1 MRRDAPLRVGES
13 AGRLAIAY
21 IVKAWPRLSETFILN
36 EIVGLERRGVSI
48 RIFSVKDPNP
58 GPIHD
63 GVALVRANVTYL
75 SPRSHWKSA
84 LPANFRSLRRR
95 PGRYLRTLFMAIVK
109 VLSHRRRHPNS
120 SPLGLRALAAL
131 RHLLEAGYLADVLFG
146 QAATHLHA
154 HFASSPALVALLT
167 SRITGLPY
175 TLTAHAKD
183 IYVSHPDDLR
193 AKFREARAVVTC
205 TEYNRQHLLSRYPRE
220 CGGKL
225 FRVYHGLDLAPFRY
239 APSHTPEPGEAVIL
253 SVARLVEKK
262 GLDDLLAAVDILR
275 LRGRRLRLEI
285 IGTGP
290 LRERLKAQATHL
302 GLDDRVRLLGAQP
315 YEAVCLAYR
324 RASVFALPCQV
335 AADGDR
341 DGIPNV
347 LLEAVASGVPVVS
360 TPVSGVPELIECD
373 RSGLLVEPNNPGM
386 LADALDRVLQ
396 SPELRAGLT
405 KAARAKLDPHFSLDH
420 CSARLLALFQAVH
433 AHEAAG

>member
-1 MRRDAPLRVGES
+1 MQRDAPLRVGES

-75 SPRSHWKSA
+75 SPRRHWKSA
-84 LPANFRSLRRR
+84 LPGNFRSLRRR
-95 PGRYLRTLFMAIVK
+95 PGRYLRTLLMALVK
-109 VLSHRRRHPNS
+109 VLSHRRRHRG
-120 SPLGLRALAAL
+120 SPALGLRALAAL
-131 RHLLEAGYLADVLFG
+131 RHFLEAGYLADVLFG
-146 QAATHLHA
+146 QPATHLHA

-167 SRITGLPY
+167 SRITGVPY

-193 AKFREARAVVTC
+193 AKLREARAVVTC

-220 CGGKL
+220 CGGKVL
-225 FRVYHGLDLAPFRY
+225 RVYHGLDLSPFRC
-239 APSHTPEPGEAVIL
+239 APSHLPEPQEQVIL

-262 GLDDLLAAVDILR
+262 GLDDLLAAVEILR
-275 LRGRRLRLEI
+275 RRGRRLRLEI

-290 LRERLKAQATHL
+290 LRETLTAQARQL
-302 GLDDRVRLLGAQP
+302 GLGDRVRLLGAQP

-324 RASVFALPCQV
+324 RAAVFALPCRV

-360 TPVSGVPELIECD
+360 TPVSGIPELIECD
-373 RSGLLVEPNNPGM
+373 RSGLLVEPNHPGM
-386 LADALDRVLQ
+386 LADALDRILE
-396 SPELRAGLT
+396 SPELRARLT
-405 KAARAKLDPHFSLDH
+405 EAARAKLAAHFSLDH
-420 CSARLLALFQAVH
+420 CSARLLALFQAVQ
-433 AHEAAG
+433 AA

>member
-13 AGRLAIAY
+13 DGQLAIAY

-63 GVALVRANVTYL
+63 RVAMVRAKVTYL
-75 SPRSHWKSA
+75 SLRSHWTSA
-84 LPANFRSLRRR
+84 LAANFRSLRRR
-95 PGRYLRTLFMAIVK
+95 PGRYVRTLLMAMVK
-109 VLSHRRRHPNS
+109 VLSHRRRHRGTPA
-120 SPLGLRALAAL
+120 LGLRALAAV
-131 RHLLEAGYLADVLFG
+131 RHFLEAGYVADALFG
-146 QAATHLHA
+146 QPERHLHA

-225 FRVYHGLDLAPFRY
+225 FRVYHGLDA
-239 APSHTPEPGEAVIL
+239 IL

-262 GLDDLLAAVDILR
+262 GLDDLLTAVDILR
-275 LRGRRLRLEI
+275 LRGRRVRLEI

-302 GLDDRVRLLGAQP
+302 GLEDRVRLLGAQP

-324 RASVFALPCQV
+324 RASVFALPCRV

-386 LADALDRVLQ
+386 LADALDRILE
-396 SPELRAGLT
+396 SPELRARLT
-405 KAARAKLDPHFSLDH
+405 EAARAKLDAHFSLDR
-420 CSARLLALFQAVH
+420 CSARLLALFHAVQA
-433 AHEAAG
+433 A

>member
-13 AGRLAIAY
+13 DGQLAIAY

-58 GPIHD
+58 GPTHD
-63 GVALVRANVTYL
+63 RVALVRANVTYL
-75 SPRSHWKSA
+75 SLRSHWTSA

-95 PGRYLRTLFMAIVK
+95 PGRYLRTLLMAIVK
-109 VLSHRRRHPNS
+109 VLSHRRRHRG
-120 SPLGLRALAAL
+120 SPALGLRALAAV
-131 RHLLEAGYLADVLFG
+131 RHFLEAGYVADALFG
-146 QAATHLHA
+146 QPERHLHA

-167 SRITGLPY
+167 SRITGVPY
-175 TLTAHAKD
+175 TVTAHAKD

-193 AKFREARAVVTC
+193 AKLREARAVVTC
-205 TEYNRQHLLSRYPRE
+205 TDYNRQHLLSRYPRE

-225 FRVYHGLDLAPFRY
+225 FRIYHGLDLSLFRC
-239 APSHTPEPGEAVIL
+239 APSPTPEPQEAVIL

-262 GLDDLLAAVDILR
+262 GLDDLLAAVQILR

-290 LRERLKAQATHL
+290 LRETLKAQAKHL
-302 GLDDRVRLLGAQP
+302 GLEDRVRLLGAQP
-315 YEAVCLAYR
+315 YEAVCRAYQ
-324 RASVFALPCQV
+324 RASVFALPCRV

-360 TPVSGVPELIECD
+360 TPVSGIPELIECD

-386 LADALDRVLQ
+386 LADALDRILE
-396 SPELRAGLT
+396 SPELRACLT
-405 KAARAKLDPHFSLDH
+405 EAARAKLEALFSLDR

-433 AHEAAG
+433 AA

>member
-1 MRRDAPLRVGES
+1 MQRDAPLRVGE
-13 AGRLAIAY
+13 AVGRLAIAY

-48 RIFSVKDPNP
+48 RIFSVKDPSP
-58 GPIHD
+58 GPTHD
-63 GVALVRANVTYL
+63 RVALVRANVTYL

-84 LPANFRSLRRR
+84 LAANVRSLRRR
-95 PGRYLRTLFMAIVK
+95 PGRYLRTLFMALVK
-109 VLSHRRRHPNS
+109 VVSHRRRHRD
-120 SPLGLRALAAL
+120 SPALGLRALAAL
-131 RHLLEAGYLADVLFG
+131 RHFLEAGYVADVLFAG
-146 QAATHLHA
+146 QATHLHA

-167 SRITGLPY
+167 SRITGVPY
-175 TLTAHAKD
+175 TVTAHAKD

-193 AKFREARAVVTC
+193 AKLREARAVVTC

-220 CGGKL
+220 CGGKVL
-225 FRVYHGLDLAPFRY
+225 CVYHGLDHSLFRC
-239 APSHTPEPGEAVIL
+239 APSHTSDPQEAVIL

-262 GLDDLLAAVDILR
+262 GLDDLLAAVEILR

-290 LRERLKAQATHL
+290 LRESLKAQAKHL
-302 GLDDRVRLLGAQP
+302 GLEDQVRLLGAQP
-315 YEAVCLAYR
+315 HDAVCLAYR
-324 RASVFALPCQV
+324 RASVFALPCRV

-360 TPVSGVPELIECD
+360 TPVSGIPELIESD
-373 RSGLLVEPNNPGM
+373 RSGLLVEPNHPGM
-386 LADALDRVLQ
+386 LADALDRMLQ
-396 SPELRAGLT
+396 SPELRARLT
-405 KAARAKLDPHFSLDH
+405 EAARAKLEAHFSLDR

-433 AHEAAG
+433 AA

>member
-1 MRRDAPLRVGES
+1 MQRDAPLRVGE
-13 AGRLAIAY
+13 AVGRLAIAY

-175 TLTAHAKD
+175 TLTAQ
-183 IYVSHPDDLR
+183 
-193 AKFREARAVVTC
+193 AR
-205 TEYNRQHLLSRYPRE
+205 Q
-220 CGGKL
+220 
-225 FRVYHGLDLAPFRY
+225 
-239 APSHTPEPGEAVIL
+239 
-253 SVARLVEKK
+253 
-262 GLDDLLAAVDILR
+262 
-275 LRGRRLRLEI
+275 
-285 IGTGP
+285 
-290 LRERLKAQATHL
+290 L
-302 GLDDRVRLLGAQP
+302 GLGDRVRLLGAQP

-324 RASVFALPCQV
+324 RAAVFALPCRV

-360 TPVSGVPELIECD
+360 TPISGIPELIECD
-373 RSGLLVEPNNPGM
+373 RSGLLVEPNHPGM
-386 LADALDRVLQ
+386 LADALDRILE
-396 SPELRAGLT
+396 SPELRARLT
-405 KAARAKLDPHFSLDH
+405 EAARAKLAAHFSLDH
-420 CSARLLALFQAVH
+420 CSARLLALFQAVQ
-433 AHEAAG
+433 AA

>member
-1 MRRDAPLRVGES
+1 
-13 AGRLAIAY
+13 
-21 IVKAWPRLSETFILN
+21 
-36 EIVGLERRGVSI
+36 
-48 RIFSVKDPNP
+48 
-58 GPIHD
+58 
-63 GVALVRANVTYL
+63 
-75 SPRSHWKSA
+75 
-84 LPANFRSLRRR
+84 
-95 PGRYLRTLFMAIVK
+95 MAIVK

-146 QAATHLHA
+146 QPATHLHA

-225 FRVYHGLDLAPFRY
+225 FRVYHGLDASLFRC
-239 APSHTPEPGEAVIL
+239 APSHTPPPEPQEAVIL

-262 GLDDLLAAVDILR
+262 GLDDLLAAAEILR
-275 LRGRRLRLEI
+275 LRGYRFRLEI

-290 LRERLKAQATHL
+290 LRETLNAQAKRF
-302 GLDDRVRLLGAQP
+302 GLEDRVRLLGAQP

-324 RASVFALPCQV
+324 RASVFALPCRV

-360 TPVSGVPELIECD
+360 TPVSGIPELVECD
-373 RSGLLVEPNNPGM
+373 RSGLLVEPNNRGI
-386 LADALDRVLQ
+386 LADALDRILE
-396 SPELRAGLT
+396 SPDLGARLT
-405 KAARAKLDPHFSLDH
+405 EAARATLGAHFSLDH

-433 AHEAAG
+433 AAGRSITMHEAAG

>member
-1 MRRDAPLRVGES
+1 
-13 AGRLAIAY
+13 
-21 IVKAWPRLSETFILN
+21 
-36 EIVGLERRGVSI
+36 
-48 RIFSVKDPNP
+48 
-58 GPIHD
+58 
-63 GVALVRANVTYL
+63 
-75 SPRSHWKSA
+75 
-84 LPANFRSLRRR
+84 
-95 PGRYLRTLFMAIVK
+95 MAIVK

-146 QAATHLHA
+146 QPATHLHA

-220 CGGKL
+220 CGGKV
-225 FRVYHGLDLAPFRY
+225 FRVYHGLDLAPFRR
-239 APSHTPEPGEAVIL
+239 ASSHTPEPGEAVIL

-290 LRERLKAQATHL
+290 LRERLKAQAAHL
-302 GLDDRVRLLGAQP
+302 GVDGRVRLLGAP
-315 YEAVCLAYR
+315 PDEAGGVAPPGGRPSL
-324 RASVFALPCQV
+324 LP
-335 AADGDR
+335 R
-341 DGIPNV
+341 
-347 LLEAVASGVPVVS
+347 
-360 TPVSGVPELIECD
+360 
-373 RSGLLVEPNNPGM
+373 PG
-386 LADALDRVLQ
+386 
-396 SPELRAGLT
+396 
-405 KAARAKLDPHFSLDH
+405 
-420 CSARLLALFQAVH
+420 
-433 AHEAAG
+433 AAGSGAG

>member
-13 AGRLAIAY
+13 DGQLAIAY

-63 GVALVRANVTYL
+63 RVAMVRAKVTYL
-75 SPRSHWKSA
+75 SLRSHWTSA
-84 LPANFRSLRRR
+84 LAANFRSLRRR
-95 PGRYLRTLFMAIVK
+95 PGRYVRTLLMAMVK
-109 VLSHRRRHPNS
+109 VLSHRRRHRGTPA
-120 SPLGLRALAAL
+120 LGLRALAAV
-131 RHLLEAGYLADVLFG
+131 RHFLEAGYVADALFG
-146 QAATHLHA
+146 QPERHLHA

-167 SRITGLPY
+167 SRITGVPY
-175 TLTAHAKD
+175 TVTAHAKD

-193 AKFREARAVVTC
+193 AKLREARAVVTC

-225 FRVYHGLDLAPFRY
+225 FRVYHGLDASLFRC
-239 APSHTPEPGEAVIL
+239 APSHTPPREPQEAVIL

-262 GLDDLLAAVDILR
+262 GLDDLLAAVEILR

-290 LRERLKAQATHL
+290 LRETLKAQAKHL
-302 GLDDRVRLLGAQP
+302 GLEDRVKLLGAQP
-315 YEAVCLAYR
+315 YEAVCRAYQ
-324 RASVFALPCQV
+324 RASVFALPCRV

-360 TPVSGVPELIECD
+360 TPVSGIPELIECD
-373 RSGLLVEPNNPGM
+373 RSGLLVEPNNPDM

-396 SPELRAGLT
+396 SPELRAALT
-405 KAARAKLDPHFSLDH
+405 QAARAKLEAHFSLDH

-433 AHEAAG
+433 AA

>member
-1 MRRDAPLRVGES
+1 MQRDAPLRVGEA

-220 CGGKL
+220 CGGKV
-225 FRVYHGLDLAPFRY
+225 FRVYHGLDLAPFRG
-239 APSHTPEPGEAVIL
+239 PSSHTPEPAEAVIL

-262 GLDDLLAAVDILR
+262 GLDDLLAAVHILR

-324 RASVFALPCQV
+324 RASVFALPCRV

-373 RSGLLVEPNNPGM
+373 RSGLLVEPNNPAM
-386 LADALDRVLQ
+386 LADALDRILE
-396 SPELRAGLT
+396 SPELRARLT
-405 KAARAKLDPHFSLDH
+405 EAARAKLDPHFSLDH

-433 AHEAAG
+433 AHEAVG

>member
-13 AGRLAIAY
+13 DGQLAIAY

-58 GPIHD
+58 GPTHD
-63 GVALVRANVTYL
+63 RVALVRANVTYL
-75 SPRSHWKSA
+75 SLRSHWTSA

-95 PGRYLRTLFMAIVK
+95 PGRYLRTLLMAIVK
-109 VLSHRRRHPNS
+109 VLSHRRRHRG
-120 SPLGLRALAAL
+120 SPALGLRALAAV
-131 RHLLEAGYLADVLFG
+131 RHFLEAGYVADALFG
-146 QAATHLHA
+146 QPERHLHA

-167 SRITGLPY
+167 SRITGVPY
-175 TLTAHAKD
+175 TVTAHAKD

-193 AKFREARAVVTC
+193 AKLREARAVVTC
-205 TEYNRQHLLSRYPRE
+205 TDYNRQHLLSRYPRE

-225 FRVYHGLDLAPFRY
+225 FRIYHGLDLSLFRC
-239 APSHTPEPGEAVIL
+239 APSPTPEPQEAVIL

-262 GLDDLLAAVDILR
+262 GLDDLLAAVQILR

-290 LRERLKAQATHL
+290 LRETLKAQAKHL
-302 GLDDRVRLLGAQP
+302 GLEDRVRLLGAQP
-315 YEAVCLAYR
+315 YEAVCRAYQ
-324 RASVFALPCQV
+324 RASVFALPCRV

-360 TPVSGVPELIECD
+360 TPVSGIPELIECD

-386 LADALDRVLQ
+386 LADALDRILET
-396 SPELRAGLT
+396 PELRTRLT
-405 KAARAKLDPHFSLDH
+405 EAARAKLEAHFSLDR

-433 AHEAAG
+433 AA

>member
-1 MRRDAPLRVGES
+1 MQRDAPLRVGES

-75 SPRSHWKSA
+75 SPRRHWKSA
-84 LPANFRSLRRR
+84 LPGNFRSLRRR
-95 PGRYLRTLFMAIVK
+95 PGRYLRTLLMALVK
-109 VLSHRRRHPNS
+109 VLSHRRRHRG
-120 SPLGLRALAAL
+120 SPALGLRALAAL
-131 RHLLEAGYLADVLFG
+131 RHFLEAGYLADVLFG
-146 QAATHLHA
+146 QPATHLHA

-167 SRITGLPY
+167 SRITGVPY

-193 AKFREARAVVTC
+193 AKLREARAVVTC
-205 TEYNRQHLLSRYPRE
+205 TEYNRQHLLRRYPRE
-220 CGGKL
+220 CGGKVL
-225 FRVYHGLDLAPFRY
+225 RVYHGLDLAPFRC
-239 APSHTPEPGEAVIL
+239 ARSHTPEPREAVIL

-290 LRERLKAQATHL
+290 LRETLKAQAKHL
-302 GLDDRVRLLGAQP
+302 GLQGRCGWRSRRDPQRAPGGGG
-315 YEAVCLAYR
+315 ER
-324 RASVFALPCQV
+324 RARRLHPGV
-335 AADGDR
+335 R
-341 DGIPNV
+341 D
-347 LLEAVASGVPVVS
+347 SRVS
-360 TPVSGVPELIECD
+360 RMRPE
-373 RSGLLVEPNNPGM
+373 R
-386 LADALDRVLQ
+386 LARGAEQ
-396 SPELRAGLT
+396 SRHARRRA
-405 KAARAKLDPHFSLDH
+405 
-420 CSARLLALFQAVH
+420 
-433 AHEAAG
+433 